1 MSKPT
6 SNQPQ
11 NVRQRIYGSQPVEPL
26 KTPSD
31 QPEVLPHTKVHGQ
44 RQTAT
49 VRVRA
54 IGGDQEMVINQADY
68 DETLHERI
76 G

>member
-11 NVRQRIYGSQPVEPL
+11 VSNQRIYGSQPVVPL

-54 IGGDQEMVINQADY
+54 KDTDQEIVINEADF
-68 DETLHERI
+68 DSDRHERLD
-76 G
+76 